1 MIRRRAGCERRSR
14 RGGRRCEIAFE
25 LRGASVIDDIRISH
39 KIAALVIGL
48 GLICIGLAGY
58 AGLVLTRT
66 SAEYA
71 VLTDRKGPAL
81 VALAGAERAN
91 YEMAYATAMVIVYP
105 GASEQGRAW
114 ARAVT
119 TAFKDGQTYLIQA
132 RAETP
137 DRRTEIADLEARL
150 KTNKIR
156 LDIAVELAL
165 FNRLEAASAALT
177 RADPGLIA
185 FGDLTR
191 EMIDDGVE
199 EHRAMSTNLAGEAR
213 HTRWVLLFASLI
225 GVVLAVG
232 GALWMTA
239 TAITA
244 PLGRLREGMQTL
256 AAGDHDLV
264 VEGQTRGDE
273 IGAMAR
279 AVQVFKDNAVQ
290 LLRTERA
297 AVERETARLKAE
309 AANAAQRQFLAHM
322 THELRTPLNGVLG
335 MAYLM
340 DQGRLEPEQR
350 ARLETLQASGHDL
363 LQVINNILD
372 ISKIEAGK
380 LELDVQP
387 FDVEAVCAR
396 SLGAFA
402 EIAQE
407 KGLGFRIEVAPSAR
421 GQRRGD
427 PERVRQILV
436 NYVANALKFTSTG
449 EVIVV
454 VEGDD
459 AERGE
464 GLHLSVRDTGPG
476 IAPDKMSLLFQSFS
490 QVDASVTR
498 AFDGTGLGLAICREL
513 AGLMQGRV
521 WVESEP
527 GAGSAFH
534 AWLALPRCDDET
546 PSATVEPC
554 QGPAAADVEGLRV
567 LAAEDNLTNQR
578 VLTAILAAFGVDVR
592 MTANGRE
599 VVAAWEGGGHDV
611 ILMDIQMPLMD
622 GLEATQAIRA
632 AEASRG
638 LAPIPIFALTANAFV
653 HQVEAYAAAGM
664 DGHIAKPIDLQRLQ
678 AILQAVACR
687 RPADSRH
694 PHGVPRDAGAPEPI

>member
-1 MIRRRAGCERRSR
+1 M
-14 RGGRRCEIAFE
+14 
-25 LRGASVIDDIRISH
+25 IDDIRISH

-66 SAEYA
+66 SAEYS

-105 GASEQGRAW
+105 GASEQGRSW

-119 TAFKDGQTYLIQA
+119 SAYEDGQTYLTQA
-132 RAETP
+132 RLETP
-137 DRRTEIADLEARL
+137 DRRAEIADLEARL

-165 FNRLEAASAALT
+165 FSRLDSASAALT

-213 HTRWVLLFASLI
+213 HTRWALLFASLF

-244 PLGRLREGMQTL
+244 PLGRLREGMQAL
-256 AAGDHDLV
+256 AAGDHDVV

-387 FDVEAVCAR
+387 FDVEEVCAR

-436 NYVANALKFTSTG
+436 SYVANALKFTSTG

-476 IAPDKMSLLFQSFS
+476 IAPEKMSLLFQSFS

-554 QGPAAADVEGLRV
+554 QGPAAAHVEGLRV

-599 VVAAWEGGGHDV
+599 VVAAWEGGGHDM

-678 AILQAVACR
+678 AILKAVACR
-687 RPADSRH
+687 RPADSRLT
-694 PHGVPRDAGAPEPI
+694 HGVRGDAGAPDPI

>member
-1 MIRRRAGCERRSR
+1 M
-14 RGGRRCEIAFE
+14 
-25 LRGASVIDDIRISH
+25 IDDIRISH

-66 SAEYA
+66 SAEYS

-105 GASEQGRAW
+105 GASEPGRAW

-119 TAFKDGQTYLIQA
+119 SAYEDGQTYLTQA
-132 RAETP
+132 RLETP
-137 DRRTEIADLEARL
+137 DRRAEIADLEARL
-150 KTNKIR
+150 KINKVR

-165 FNRLEAASAALT
+165 FSRLEAASAALT

-225 GVVLAVG
+225 GVALAVG

-244 PLGRLREGMQTL
+244 PLGRLREGMQAL
-256 AAGDHDLV
+256 AAGDHDVV

-350 ARLETLQASGHDL
+350 TRLDTLQASGRDL
-363 LQVINNILD
+363 LLVINNILD

-380 LELDVQP
+380 LELDLQP
-387 FDVEAVCAR
+387 FDVETVCAR

-459 AERGE
+459 AEGGH

-527 GAGSAFH
+527 GAGSTFH

-546 PSATVEPC
+546 PSATVGTC

-578 VLTAILAAFGVDVR
+578 VLAAVLAAFGVDVR
-592 MTANGRE
+592 MTANSHE
-599 VVAAWEGGGHDV
+599 VVAAWEGGGHDM

-687 RPADSRH
+687 RTADSRLSS
-694 PHGVPRDAGAPEPI
+694 GVLRDARAPDPI